1 MYAPHMA
8 QVAEDG
14 PEAIIPLGGSSRS
27 RGMAIWEQAGD
38 ILGADQDESPA
49 AYVTTQTM
57 ESGEPANQVSVP
69 VSITFTPEIIIQATE
84 GLNEDDIVDVLK
96 RRIRELV
103 DDISDEMAE
112 RLARV
117 FANMPVKGGA

>member
-1 MYAPHMA
+1 MNVPHTA
-8 QVAEDG
+8 LVAEDG
-14 PEAIIPLGGSSRS
+14 PEAIIPLGTSSRS

-49 AYVTTQTM
+49 AYVTTQARD
-57 ESGEPANQVSVP
+57 SGEPAAPVNVP
-69 VSITFTPEIIIQATE
+69 VNIAFSPEIIIQAAE
-84 GLNEDDIVDVLK
+84 GMSEEDIVEILK
-96 RRIRELV
+96 RRVRELV